1 MIRFKTIK
9 PGIERKI
16 PFLVREFKKRRCI
29 NCLYLFGSRAK
40 GAVKPLSDIDIGV
53 ILNKNVS
60 RSKATDFKLELL
72 SKAAEILGTDEI
84 DLIVLNEAPPDL
96 TFNILR
102 DGKILFCR
110 SRKDFFDFREAA
122 ISNYLD
128 SRHLRDETSFHLNE
142 RIKKGRYAYD

>member
-1 MIRFKTIK
+1 MIRFKKIK
-9 PGIERKI
+9 PGIEKKI
-16 PFLVREFKKRRCI
+16 PSLTREFKKRRYI

-40 GAVKPLSDIDIGV
+40 GTVKPLSDIDIGV

-72 SKAAEILGTDEI
+72 SKAAKILGTDEI
-84 DLIVLNEAPPDL
+84 DLVVLNEAPPDL

-110 SRKDFFDFREAA
+110 DRKNFFDFREAV

-128 SRHLRDETSFHLNE
+128 TMHLRDEISFHLDE